1 MTCRGMVTAMRM
13 NQLLAATAQVDFFGR
28 KRGVFMNPSSLRWRV
43 VRMISTNS
51 LAAFTQEITRTRPGT
66 EASPAQR
73 NARSD
78 RPEAEQV
85 VQRKLDAVPP
95 APAKPL
101 PRGSL
106 LDLRV

>member
-1 MTCRGMVTAMRM
+1 MVAGMQM
-13 NQLLAATAQVDFFGR
+13 NQLLAATLQAGVSGP
-28 KRGVFMNPSSLRWRV
+28 KRRVFTKPSSLRWKV

-51 LAAFTQEITRTRPGT
+51 LAAFTHEVTRARPGN

-73 NARSD
+73 SARGL
-78 RPEAEQV
+78 RPEAEPV
-85 VQRKLDAVPP
+85 AQRKLEAVPP